1 MSNNFSGKVR
11 FRMKIGITLKLF
23 LAFFSTI
30 IIVVAI
36 MAVSVRYSFY
46 YGFLDYVNRV
56 EVERLENLA
65 TTLSKEY
72 ERNGDWQFLRFKRG
86 IWHRLILSHLQPSQ
100 DNSLD
105 LEPLEDNDG
114 EQPLDLTDLGLRLA
128 LLDSEKAFIAGNRQY
143 DINDSLKPVISKGI
157 TVGWISVK
165 PSTELMDTVDIQFKE
180 QQNNTALV
188 ISIIS
193 IFFAAAI
200 AVLLSRSFLNPVK
213 RLVTGTRALIA
224 GKYETRTTVTSVDEI
239 GQLQRDFNSLANT
252 LQKNEN
258 SRQQWIADI
267 SHELRTPMSIL
278 LGEIEAI
285 QDGVRQL
292 NSHSIKSLHS
302 EVLRVNKLIEDLYHL
317 SMSDIGALGYRKE
330 EVELTSIIEEV
341 ISTFNDKIRE
351 KKIQPMVDFSGCSP
365 IVVFADSQRLHQ
377 LFSNLLQ
384 NTLRYTYS
392 GGRFEVRCETKDDE
406 VIIHWH
412 DSEPG
417 VPDHLMNKLFE
428 RLFRAEESRNRAS
441 GGAGLGL
448 SLCKNIA
455 EAHDGN
461 ISVQHSP
468 MGGLWFKVRLPS
480 VNVKRIWLHE
490 PKLIKQA

>member
-1 MSNNFSGKVR
+1 
-11 FRMKIGITLKLF
+11 MKIGVTLKLF

-30 IIVVAI
+30 ILVVAI
-36 MAVSVRYSFY
+36 MMVSVRYSFY
-46 YGFLDYVNRV
+46 YGFLDYINRV

-65 TTLSKEY
+65 TTISKEY
-72 ERNGDWQFLRFKRG
+72 EKHGNWQFLRFKRG

-100 DNSLD
+100 DHSIELD
-105 LEPLEDNDG
+105 SFEEKEG

-128 LLDSEKAFIAGNRQY
+128 LLDSEKTFVAGNRQY
-143 DINDSLKPVISKGI
+143 DINGILKPIISKGE
-157 TVGWISVK
+157 TVGWLSIT

-188 ISIIS
+188 ISIVS
-193 IFFAAAI
+193 IFLAAAI
-200 AVLLSRSFLNPVK
+200 AVLLSRSFLTPIK
-213 RLVTGTRALIA
+213 RLGNATRALIA
-224 GKYETRTTVTSVDEI
+224 GNFETRTNVTSVDEI

-258 SRQQWIADI
+258 SRHQWIADI

-292 NSHSIKSLHS
+292 NAHSIKSLHS
-302 EVLRVNKLIEDLYHL
+302 EVIRVNQLIDDLYHL
-317 SMSDIGALGYRKE
+317 SMSDIGALNYRKE
-330 EVELTSIIEEV
+330 EVELTNIIEEA
-341 ISTFNDKIRE
+341 ISTFADKIRE
-351 KKIQPMVDFSGCSP
+351 KNIKALFDFSDCYP
-365 IVVFADSQRLHQ
+365 IVVFADAQRLHQ
-377 LFSNLLQ
+377 LFANLLQ
-384 NTLRYTYS
+384 NTLRYTNP
-392 GGRFEVRCETKDDE
+392 GGRFEVRCELSDQK

-417 VPDHLMNKLFE
+417 VSDDQMDRLFE
-428 RLFRAEESRNRAS
+428 RLFRAEESRSRAS

-455 EAHDGN
+455 EAHDGS

-468 MGGLWFKVRLPS
+468 LGGLWFQLQLPAT
-480 VNVKRIWLHE
+480 NVKRIWLHE
-490 PKLIKQA
+490 PKIIKQA

>member
-1 MSNNFSGKVR
+1 
-11 FRMKIGITLKLF
+11 MKIGITLKLF
-23 LAFFSTI
+23 LAFFGTI
-30 IIVVAI
+30 ILVVAI

-46 YGFLDYVNRV
+46 YGFLDYINRV
-56 EVERLENLA
+56 EVERLENLEN
-65 TTLSKEY
+65 TLSKEY
-72 ERNGDWQFLRFKRG
+72 EKHGNWQFLRFKRG

-100 DNSLD
+100 DHSID
-105 LEPLEDNDG
+105 LESFEESEGD
-114 EQPLDLTDLGLRLA
+114 QPLDLTDLGLRLA
-128 LLDSEKAFIAGNRQY
+128 LLDAEKAFVAGNRQY
-143 DINDSLKPVISKGI
+143 DTNGVFKPIISNGE
-157 TVGWISVK
+157 TVGWLNIT

-200 AVLLSRSFLNPVK
+200 AVLLSRSFLTPIK
-213 RLVTGTRALIA
+213 RLGVATKALTA
-224 GKYETRTTVTSVDEI
+224 GVFDTRTDVTSVDEI
-239 GQLQRDFNSLANT
+239 GQLQKDFNSLANT

-258 SRQQWIADI
+258 SRHQWVADI

-292 NSHSIKSLHS
+292 NAHSIKSLHS
-302 EVLRVNKLIEDLYHL
+302 EVTRVNQLIDDLYHL
-317 SMSDIGALGYRKE
+317 SMSDIGALNYRKE
-330 EVELTSIIEEV
+330 EIELTTIIEEV
-341 ISTFNDKIRE
+341 ISTFADKIRE
-351 KKIQPMVDFSGCSP
+351 KGIKPLVDFSECYP
-365 IVVFADSQRLHQ
+365 IMVFADAQRLHQ
-377 LFSNLLQ
+377 LFANLLQ
-384 NTLRYTYS
+384 NTLRYTYT
-392 GGRFEVRCETKDDE
+392 GGKFEVRCESKDQK
-406 VIIHWH
+406 VIIHWL

-417 VPDHLMNKLFE
+417 VSDDQMDRLFE
-428 RLFRAEESRNRAS
+428 RLFRAEESRSRAS

-455 EAHDGN
+455 EAHDGS

-468 MGGLWFKVRLPS
+468 MGGLWFQLQLPAL
-480 VNVKRIWLHE
+480 NTKRIWLHE